1 MLPPERSNI
10 VLSCLADPGDL
21 SGLVDRVQIS
31 GPCVLFLTDNP
42 RMELGAPGSA
52 RAPVLPIFLVP
63 ELQAGLGELEI
74 KPETRFAPARRV
86 I

>member
-42 RMELGAPGSA
+42 RMERLGL
-52 RAPVLPIFLVP
+52 R
-63 ELQAGLGELEI
+63 ELLFCQYS
-74 KPETRFAPARRV
+74 
-86 I
+86 